1 MSNTRGFRGLQPC
14 PICHVPKDELHDCG
28 NARWPLR
35 TGIGTQK
42 IFEDARKLGPA
53 KGEELL
59 KENGLRLIDVCSELP
74 IQTFTSDDSDLLF
87 LTVRRM
93 PL

>member
-28 NARWPLR
+28 KARWPLR
-35 TGIGTQK
+35 TGIGTEK
-42 IFEDARKLGPA
+42 IFKDARKLGPA

-59 KENGLRLIDVCSELP
+59 KENGLRLIDVCSE
-74 IQTFTSDDSDLLF
+74 TSDSESSLF
-87 LTVRRM
+87 NCA
-93 PL
+93 

>member
-1 MSNTRGFRGLQPC
+1 MSNTRGFGGLQPC
-14 PICHVPKDELHDCG
+14 PVCHVPKDELHDCG
-28 NARWPLR
+28 KDRWPLR

-42 IFEDARKLGPA
+42 IFEDARKLGLV

-59 KENGLRLIDVCSELP
+59 KINGLRLIDVCP
-74 IQTFTSDDSDLLF
+74 DLYVFRF
-87 LTVRRM
+87 LTVCRM

>member
-1 MSNTRGFRGLQPC
+1 MSNTRGFGSLQPC
-14 PICHVPKDELHDCG
+14 PVCHVPKDELHDCG
-28 NARWPLR
+28 KARWPLR

-42 IFEDARKLGPA
+42 IFEDARKLGLV

-59 KENGLRLIDVCSELP
+59 KINGLRLIDVCP
-74 IQTFTSDDSDLLF
+74 DLYVFRF
-87 LTVRRM
+87 LTVCRM